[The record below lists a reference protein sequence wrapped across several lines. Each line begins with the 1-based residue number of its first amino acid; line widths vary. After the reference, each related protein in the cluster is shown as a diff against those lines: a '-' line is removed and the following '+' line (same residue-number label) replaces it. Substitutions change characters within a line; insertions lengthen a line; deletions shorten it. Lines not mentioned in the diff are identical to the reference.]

1 MQCLHDLGLYE
12 SHEEAVLREEVLG
25 RLDAL
30 AKEWVQR
37 VGAVYGMSDV
47 GDVEAGA
54 KIFTFGSYRLG
65 VHGPGTGLWPRCHA
79 EDSIYGPCMRAVMRS
94 EILLLEAGDGRGC
107 NSTG

>member
-25 RLDAL
+25 RLDRL

-47 GDVEAGA
+47 GDVESGA

-65 VHGPGTGLWPRCHA
+65 VHGPGTGSRLRECAEGICTCVLHA
-79 EDSIYGPCMRAVMRS
+79 S
-94 EILLLEAGDGRGC
+94 LL
-107 NSTG
+107 T

>member
-30 AKEWVQR
+30 AKEWVRR

-65 VHGPGTGLWPRCHA
+65 VHGPGTDPRPRCHVEETQMDPA
-79 EDSIYGPCMRAVMRS
+79 CKCIPV
-94 EILLLEAGDGRGC
+94 
-107 NSTG
+107 T

>member
-12 SHEEAVLREEVLG
+12 SHDEAVLREEVLG

-30 AKEWVQR
+30 AKEWVRR

-65 VHGPGTGLWPRCHA
+65 VHGPGTDPWPRCNVEEMQMDPA
-79 EDSIYGPCMRAVMRS
+79 CKCICV
-94 EILLLEAGDGRGC
+94 I
-107 NSTG
+107 